1 MEDQDVYKD
10 NFLIP
15 IMRKRISELSS
26 LALELE
32 ATVIFQNNKI
42 KELNDKIASLNILNG
57 EEVTVQSR
65 SKKKQSVNSDGGT
78 F

>member
-1 MEDQDVYKD
+1 MEDQDTYKD

-15 IMRKRISELSS
+15 IMRKRISELSA
-26 LALELE
+26 LALDLE

-42 KELNDKIASLNILNG
+42 KELNDKIESFKLNNS
-57 EEVTVQSR
+57 EEANSPSR

>member
-1 MEDQDVYKD
+1 MEDQDIYKD

-15 IMRKRISELSS
+15 IMRKRISELSA
-26 LALELE
+26 LALDLE

-42 KELNDKIASLNILNG
+42 KELNDKIESIQSKDSEETNSL
-57 EEVTVQSR
+57 SR
-65 SKKKQSVNSDGGT
+65 PKKKQSVNSDGGT

>member
-1 MEDQDVYKD
+1 MEDQDMYKD

-15 IMRKRISELSS
+15 IMRKRISELSA

-42 KELNDKIASLNILNG
+42 KELNDKILSLNIING
-57 EEVTVQSR
+57 EEAPSQPK
-65 SKKKQSVNSDGGT
+65 SKKKQAVSSDGGT